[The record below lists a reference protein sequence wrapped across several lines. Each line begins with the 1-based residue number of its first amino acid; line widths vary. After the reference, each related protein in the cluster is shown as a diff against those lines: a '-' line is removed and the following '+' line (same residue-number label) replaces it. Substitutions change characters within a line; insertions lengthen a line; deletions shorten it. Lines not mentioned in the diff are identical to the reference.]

1 MTDFVHLHL
10 HTEYSLL
17 DGACKID
24 NLIDYCKKNGVDTVC
39 ITDHGNMYGTL
50 QFAEKAFS
58 AGLKYIIGCEF
69 YMTNDM
75 HDKSSKSAEHL
86 ILLAKNKAGY
96 KNLVQLD
103 SMAFVDGFYYKPKI
117 DYKALKEHS
126 EGVICLSACLAGAI
140 PRRLLDGDYEGAKKK
155 ALELQG
161 IFGEDFY
168 IEIQDHGI
176 PEEKQILPG
185 LIKIAD
191 EIGAELVATNDVHYL
206 EKSDAE
212 MQDVLMCIQMKK
224 QLDDPNRM
232 KFSTKEFY
240 FKTGDEMLALF
251 PNLPKAISN
260 TRVIADKVTEPAFNL
275 DSKGYPI
282 RDNSLI
288 PEYTSPDGLT
298 SEQYL
303 RKLTDEGLKKRYGDK
318 LSQKELDRA
327 QYELGIICGMGY
339 ADYYL
344 VVWDFINWSKE
355 QGIPVGPGRGS
366 GVSSIVAYSIGITDV
381 EPLQYDLL
389 FERFLNPDRVSMP
402 DFDIDFCTDRREETI
417 EYVRQKYGVENVCQI
432 VTFGTMAAK
441 NSIKDVGRV
450 MRVPYSETDRLT
462 KIMDGKTS
470 IGDLLGRRLEGA
482 KAKYEAETDEDK
494 KSELE
499 GKYQEL
505 KAVRNKEFCE
515 IYESDETLHRVID
528 MALKIEGMP
537 RQTGMHAAG
546 VVICQKRIADN
557 VPLSRNGDDITTQ
570 YVAKE
575 IEALGMLKMDFLALV
590 TLTDIKK
597 CIDYIKEDYGFD
609 VDFTK
614 IGYEDEGAY
623 SLISEGDTDGVFQ
636 LEAGGMKRFMKN
648 LKPDSLEDLI
658 AGVSLYRPGP
668 MQFIDSFC
676 RRKHNQEPIVYDCPQ
691 EEKILKVTYGIPV
704 YQEQVMQIFQDLA
717 GFSLGEADLVRRAMG
732 KKDKKK
738 LMEQK
743 EKFINGGVSSI
754 NGSAIKGCVQNGISA
769 EVATKIFG
777 DMEGFAS
784 YAFNKSHAAAYA
796 TLAYQTA
803 WLKKYYCKEFICG
816 LLNNRLNKID
826 EITKY
831 VLYLKEKKYKV
842 LPPDINKSRSV
853 FSVEKD
859 GVRFGLSALK
869 GVGKG
874 VVDAIIEERERNGNF
889 KDFAD
894 FISRCSNLESESDDP
909 KEKFVNVLNSRLV
922 EGLIYA
928 GAFDEMGVA
937 RSQLAA
943 VYEPLCA
950 RAKAIGKQKNSAQMS
965 LFGDFIEDEK
975 LEVVYPNIPE
985 LELNV
990 KLAKEKEVLGVYV
1003 SGHPFEKYMHAFPDC
1018 TFDCSFFNDYTEDE
1032 DGNRTYNRIQD
1043 GMRITMAGII
1053 GSLRRTTTK
1062 RTGAFMAFLNLED
1075 VHGSLE
1081 CVCFPA
1087 VYEKVKPYI
1096 AKDKIVKITGKLD
1109 VDAENGVSCI
1119 IDDLTE
1125 AEAAIQTA
1133 QPAATTNTQ
1142 ETSEGV
1148 LWLNAGALNDET
1160 FDELVNMLANYA
1172 GNTTCKI
1179 VRGDKRYRLPYGVN
1193 YCRGLLAELYSYLEQ
1208 SDVKYVE

>member
-50 QFAEKAFS
+50 QLAEKAYQ
-58 AGLKYIIGCEF
+58 AGIKYIIGCEF
-69 YMTNDM
+69 YMSHDM
-75 HDKSSKSAEHL
+75 TDKSSNTAEHL

-117 DYKALKEHS
+117 DYKVLKEHS
-126 EGVICLSACLAGAI
+126 EGVICLSACLAGGI
-140 PRRLLDGDYEGAKKK
+140 PRRLLSGDYEGAKKL
-155 ALELQG
+155 ALDLKNT
-161 IFGEDFY
+161 FGEDFY

-176 PEEKQILPG
+176 SEEKAVLPM
-185 LIKIAD
+185 LVKLAE
-191 EIGAELVATNDVHYL
+191 EIGVELVATNDVHYL
-206 EKSDAE
+206 GKEDAE

-224 QLDDPNRM
+224 QLDDPKRM
-232 KFSTKEFY
+232 KFSTNEFY

-251 PNLPKAISN
+251 KNLPKAISN

-275 DSKGYPI
+275 DKKGYPI
-282 RDNSLI
+282 KDTSLI
-288 PEYTSPDGLT
+288 PEYTPEDGT
-298 SEQYL
+298 TAEEYL
-303 RKLTDEGLKKRYGDK
+303 RKLTADGLKKRYGDN
-318 LSQKELDRA
+318 LSERELKRSE
-327 QYELGIICGMGY
+327 YELNIICGMGY

-417 EYVRQKYGVENVCQI
+417 EYVREKYGRENVCQI

-470 IGDLLGRRLEGA
+470 ISDLLGRRIDGA
-482 KAKYEAETDEDK
+482 KAKFESENDPDK
-494 KSELE
+494 RADLE
-499 GKYQEL
+499 SKFNEL
-505 KAVRNKEFCE
+505 KAARNAEFCE
-515 IYESDETLHRVID
+515 IYETDMTLKRVID

-557 VPLSRNGDDITTQ
+557 VPLSRNGEDITTQ
-570 YVAKE
+570 FVAKE

-597 CIDYIKEDYGFD
+597 CVDYIKENYNIDI
-609 VDFTK
+609 DFTK
-614 IGYEDEGAY
+614 IGYCDEGAY
-623 SLISEGDTDGVFQ
+623 SLIAEGDTDGVFQ
-636 LEAGGMKRFMKN
+636 LEAGGMKRFMKQ
-648 LKPDSLEDLI
+648 LRPDTLEDLI

-668 MQFIDSFC
+668 MKFIDSFC
-676 RRKHNQEPIVYDCPQ
+676 ARKHGQEAIDYDCPQ

-732 KKDKKK
+732 KKDKKT
-738 LMEQK
+738 LMAQK
-743 EKFINGGVSSI
+743 EKFINGGVSDI
-754 NGSAIKGCVQNGISA
+754 NGSKIVGCVQNNISA
-769 EVATKIFG
+769 EVANKIFG

-803 WLKKYYCKEFICG
+803 YLKKYYCKEFICA
-816 LLNNRLNKID
+816 LLNNRLNKIE

-831 VLYLKEKKYKV
+831 VLYLKDKGLKV
-842 LPPDINKSRSV
+842 FPPDINKSRSV
-853 FSVEKD
+853 FGVEND

-869 GVGKG
+869 GTGQALI
-874 VVDAIIEERERNGNF
+874 DEIIKERESKGPF
-889 KDFAD
+889 KDFPD
-894 FISRCSNLESESDDP
+894 FITRCIDN
-909 KEKFVNVLNSRLV
+909 LNSRVV

-928 GAFDEMGVA
+928 GAFDEMGVT
-937 RSQLAA
+937 RSQLAE
-943 VYEPLCA
+943 VYEGLCA
-950 RAKAIGKQKNSAQMS
+950 RAKAISKQKNSAQMS
-965 LFGDFIEDEK
+965 LFGDFIEEEK
-975 LEVVYPNIPE
+975 LEVSYPDLPE
-985 LELNV
+985 LELNE

-1003 SGHPFEKYMHAFPDC
+1003 SGHPFEKYMNAVDGC
-1018 TFDCSFFNDYTEDE
+1018 TFDCSFMDDYVEDE
-1032 DGNRTYNRIQD
+1032 EGNRTYNRIRD
-1043 GMRITMAGII
+1043 GERITMAGII
-1053 GSLRRTTTK
+1053 ASYRRTTTK
-1062 RTGAFMAFLNLED
+1062 RTGASMAFLSLED
-1075 VHGSLE
+1075 VYGSLE
-1081 CVCFPA
+1081 CVCFPS
-1087 VYEKVKPYI
+1087 VYEKVK
-1096 AKDKIVKITGKLD
+1096 AFLGNDKIVKISGKIEIDSEKGL
-1109 VDAENGVSCI
+1109 SCI
-1119 IDDLTE
+1119 IDELTE
-1125 AEAAIQTA
+1125 LNVSTENVRHMQA
-1133 QPAATTNTQ
+1133 QPAEVKQA
-1142 ETSEGV
+1142 V
-1148 LWLNAGALNDET
+1148 LWINASAIDGET
-1160 FDELVNMLANYA
+1160 FDELVSILSNYE
-1172 GNTTCKI
+1172 GKTICKI
-1179 VRGDKRYRLPYGVN
+1179 LREGKRYKLPTGVN
-1193 YCRGLLAELYSYLEQ
+1193 YCRGLLAELYSVLEQ
-1208 SDVKYVE
+1208 SDIKYID

>member
-24 NLIDYCKKNGVDTVC
+24 NLIGYCKKNGIDTVC

-50 QFAEKAFS
+50 QLAEKAYQ
-58 AGLKYIIGCEF
+58 AGIKYIIGCEF
-69 YMTNDM
+69 YMTADM
-75 HDKSSKSAEHL
+75 HDKSSNTAEHL
-86 ILLAKNKAGY
+86 ILLAKNKEGY

-126 EGVICLSACLAGAI
+126 EGVICLSACIAGGI
-140 PRRLLDGDYEGAKKK
+140 PRRLLSGDYEGAKKL
-155 ALELQG
+155 ALELKDM
-161 IFGEDFY
+161 FGDDFY
-168 IEIQDHGI
+168 IEIQNHGI
-176 PEEKQILPG
+176 EEERRVLP
-185 LIKIAD
+185 LLLKLAD
-191 EIGAELVATNDVHYL
+191 DIGVEIVATNDVHYL
-206 EKSDAE
+206 EKEDAE

-224 QLDDPNRM
+224 QLDDPKRM
-232 KFSTKEFY
+232 KFSTNEFY
-240 FKTGDEMLALF
+240 FKTGDEMAALF
-251 PNLPKAISN
+251 PNLPQAIKN
-260 TRVIADKVTEPAFNL
+260 TRAIADKVTEPAFNL
-275 DSKGYPI
+275 DKKGYPI
-282 RDNSLI
+282 KDKTLI
-288 PEYTSPDGLT
+288 PEYTPQDGST
-298 SEQYL
+298 AEEYL
-303 RKLTDEGLKKRYGDK
+303 RKLSAEGLKKRYGDK
-318 LSQKELDRA
+318 LSQRELDREK
-327 QYELGIICGMGY
+327 YELDIICGMGY

-355 QGIPVGPGRGS
+355 HGIPVGPGRGS

-417 EYVRQKYGVENVCQI
+417 EYVRQKYGRENVCQI

-470 IGDLLGRRLEGA
+470 ISDLLGRRLDSA
-482 KAKYEAETDEDK
+482 KEKFEKETDEDK
-494 KSELE
+494 RADLE
-499 GKYQEL
+499 NKYNEL
-505 KAVRNKEFCE
+505 KAVRNSEFCS
-515 IYESDETLHRVID
+515 IYETDDTLKRVID

-557 VPLSRNGDDITTQ
+557 VPLSRNGEDITTQ
-570 YVAKE
+570 FVAKE

-597 CIDYIKEDYGFD
+597 CVDYIKEDFNRD
-609 VDFTK
+609 VDFTQ
-614 IGYEDEGAY
+614 IGYGDEGAY

-636 LEAGGMKRFMKN
+636 LEAGGMKRFMKT
-648 LKPDSLEDLI
+648 LKPDTLEDLI

-668 MQFIDSFC
+668 MKFIDSFC
-676 RRKHNQEPIVYDCPQ
+676 ARKHGQEPITYDCEQ
-691 EEKILKVTYGIPV
+691 EKQILSVTYGIPV
-704 YQEQVMQIFQDLA
+704 YQEQVMQIFQNLA

-732 KKDKKK
+732 KKDKKT
-738 LMEQK
+738 LMAQK
-743 EKFINGGVSSI
+743 EKFINGGVSDI
-754 NGSAIKGCVQNGISA
+754 NGSKIVGCVQNGISA
-769 EVATKIFG
+769 ETANKIFG

-803 WLKKYYCKEFICG
+803 WLKKYYCKEFICA

-831 VLYLKEKKYKV
+831 VLYLKDKKYKV
-842 LPPDINKSRSV
+842 FPPDINKSRAV
-853 FSVEKD
+853 FKVEKD

-869 GVGKG
+869 GVGQG
-874 VVDAIIEERERNGNF
+874 VVDNIIEEREKNGYF
-889 KDFAD
+889 KDFPD
-894 FISRCSNLESESDDP
+894 FISRCIAD
-909 KEKFVNVLNSRLV
+909 LNSRLV
-922 EGLIYA
+922 EGLIYS
-928 GAFDEMGVA
+928 GAFDDMGVP
-937 RSQLAA
+937 RSQLAL
-943 VYEPLCA
+943 VYEDLCT
-950 RAKAIGKQKNSAQMS
+950 RAKAINKQKNGAQMS

-975 LEVVYPNIPE
+975 LEVTYPDVPE
-985 LELNV
+985 LEPSE
-990 KLAKEKEVLGVYV
+990 KLSKEKEVLGVYV
-1003 SGHPFEKYMHAFPDC
+1003 SGHPFEKYLNKVDGC
-1018 TFDCSFFNDYTEDE
+1018 NFDCSVLSDYVEDE

-1053 GSLRRTTTK
+1053 GSYRRTTTK
-1062 RTGAFMAFLNLED
+1062 RTGAFMAFLNVED
-1075 VHGSLE
+1075 VYGSLE

-1087 VYEKVKPYI
+1087 IYEKVKPFV
-1096 AKDKIVKITGKLD
+1096 ANDKIVKITGKLD
-1109 VDAENGVSCI
+1109 VDGEKGISCI
-1119 IDDLTE
+1119 VDELTE
-1125 AEAAIQTA
+1125 IDLDGDKKDDRKPVASAVRREALWIKATA
-1133 QPAATTNTQ
+1133 
-1142 ETSEGV
+1142 
-1148 LWLNAGALNDET
+1148 LDEAT
-1160 FDELVNMLANYA
+1160 FDELLNTLSNYE
-1172 GNTTCKI
+1172 GQTLCKI
-1179 VRGDKRYRLPYGVN
+1179 VRGDKKYTFPKGIN
-1193 YCRGLLAELYSYLEQ
+1193 YCRGLLAELYSILEQ

>member
-24 NLIDYCKKNGVDTVC
+24 NLIQHCKNNGVDTVC

-50 QFAEKAFS
+50 QLAEKAAI

-69 YMTNDM
+69 YMTRDM
-75 HDKSSKSAEHL
+75 NDKSSNTAEHL

-117 DYKALKEHS
+117 DYDVLKEHS
-126 EGVICLSACLAGAI
+126 EGVICLSACLAGGI
-140 PRRLLDGDYEGAKKK
+140 PRRLLEDDYEGAREL
-155 ALELQG
+155 ALKLRG
-161 IFGEDFY
+161 IFGDDFY

-176 PEEKQILPG
+176 PEERKILPLLVKLAAETG
-185 LIKIAD
+185 I
-191 EIGAELVATNDVHYL
+191 ELVATNDVHYI
-206 EKSDAE
+206 EASDAE

-224 QLDDPNRM
+224 QLDDPKRM
-232 KFSTKEFY
+232 KFSTNEFY
-240 FKTGDEMLALF
+240 FKTGDQMAALF
-251 PNLPKAISN
+251 PHLPKAISN

-275 DSKGYPI
+275 DKKGYPI
-282 RDNSLI
+282 KDKSLI
-288 PEYTSPDGLT
+288 PEYVPSDGST
-298 SEQYL
+298 ASDYL
-303 RKLTDEGLKKRYGDK
+303 RKLTDEGLKKRYGTPT
-318 LSQKELDRA
+318 QRELDRA
-327 QYELGIICGMGY
+327 KYELDIICGMGY

-417 EYVRQKYGVENVCQI
+417 DYVRKKYGAENVCQI

-450 MRVPYSETDRLT
+450 MRVPYSETDKLT

-470 IGDLLGRRLEGA
+470 ISDLLGRRIDGA
-482 KAKYEAETDEDK
+482 KSKFEAETDEDK
-494 KSELE
+494 KADLE
-499 GKYQEL
+499 SKYNEL
-505 KAVRNKEFCE
+505 KAARNSEFCE
-515 IYESDETLHRVID
+515 IYETDGTLRRVID

-557 VPLSRNGDDITTQ
+557 VPLSRNGEDITTQ
-570 YVAKE
+570 FVAKE

-597 CIDYIKEDYGFD
+597 CVDYIKEDHGFD

-614 IGYEDEGAY
+614 IGYEDAGAY
-623 SLISEGDTDGVFQ
+623 SLIAEGDTDGVFQ
-636 LEAGGMKRFMKN
+636 LEAGGMKRFMKT
-648 LKPDSLEDLI
+648 LKPDCLEDLI
-658 AGVSLYRPGP
+658 AGVPLYRPGP
-668 MQFIDSFC
+668 MKFIDSFC
-676 RRKHNQEPIVYDCPQ
+676 NRKHGTEPIVYDCPQ

-732 KKDKKK
+732 KKDKKT
-738 LMEQK
+738 LMAQK
-743 EKFINGGVSSI
+743 DKFVFGGISTT
-754 NGSAIKGCVQNGISA
+754 NGSEIKGCQHNGINA
-769 EVATKIFG
+769 ETANKIFA

-803 WLKKYYCKEFICG
+803 WLKKYYCKEFICA
-816 LLNNRLNKID
+816 LLNNRLSKIE

-831 VLYLKEKKYKV
+831 VLYLKDRGMKV
-842 LPPDINKSRSV
+842 FPPDINKSRTA
-853 FSVEKD
+853 FRVEND

-869 GVGKG
+869 GAGQNVIDEIIDERTKNGK
-874 VVDAIIEERERNGNF
+874 F
-889 KDFAD
+889 KDFPD
-894 FISRCSNLESESDDP
+894 FVSRCID
-909 KEKFVNVLNSRLV
+909 VLNSRLV

-928 GAFDEMGVA
+928 GAFDEMNVK

-943 VYEPLCA
+943 VYEQLCG
-950 RAKAIGKQKNSAQMS
+950 RAKAINKQKNSAQMS
-965 LFGDFIEDEK
+965 LFGDFLEEEK
-975 LEVVYPNIPE
+975 LEVEYPEIQE
-985 LELNV
+985 FELNE

-1003 SGHPFEKYMHAFPDC
+1003 SGHPFEKYMHIVNDC
-1018 TFDCSFFNDYTEDE
+1018 TFDCSLLDDYSEDE
-1032 DGNRTYNRIQD
+1032 DGNRSYNRISD

-1053 GSLRRTTTK
+1053 GSYRRTTTR

-1075 VHGSLE
+1075 VYGALE

-1087 VYEKVKPYI
+1087 VYEKVKPYLGN
-1096 AKDKIVKITGKLD
+1096 DKIVKIVGKLD
-1109 VDAENGVSCI
+1109 VDPERGISCI
-1119 IDDLTE
+1119 VDDLKEIEVSAPSADETVYTE
-1125 AEAAIQTA
+1125 K
-1133 QPAATTNTQ
+1133 
-1142 ETSEGV
+1142 SESV
-1148 LWLNAGALNDET
+1148 LWINASSLNDGL
-1160 FDELVNMLANYA
+1160 FDELVSVLSNYS
-1172 GNTTCKI
+1172 GNSACKI
-1179 VRGDKRYRLPYGVN
+1179 VRNDKRYKMPFGVN
-1193 YCRGLLAELYSYLEQ
+1193 YCKGLLAELYSLLEQ
-1208 SDVKYVE
+1208 RDIKYVE